1 VPPELVARVRAKE
14 KAILDGKFSVKV
26 DDNQPKPSVK

>member
-1 VPPELVARVRAKE
+1 VLFRSEKE

-26 DDNQPKPSVK
+26 DDSEPKSTL